1 MAAAPLESVEPA
13 PAAAAAAPLDLGGTH
28 PGGEACTGNATG
40 WTQAPLAAAAAA
52 GPPPPHKLAAA
63 PPLATHKKAAASP
76 WRCQRAMLPWLTRF
90 ESVGWVDSAQAN
102 ALCLSGRGTGVL
114 VDQRNSMDNCMSIHF
129 GIVGVGA

>member
-1 MAAAPLESVEPA
+1 
-13 PAAAAAAPLDLGGTH
+13 
-28 PGGEACTGNATG
+28 
-40 WTQAPLAAAAAA
+40 
-52 GPPPPHKLAAA
+52 
-63 PPLATHKKAAASP
+63 
-76 WRCQRAMLPWLTRF
+76 MLPWLTRF